1 MNRVSKYISIIIFLL
16 FASCTTVKDALQGK
30 KADNSDEFLIKKKN
44 PLVLPPEYGKLPVPK
59 SETINETSAAE
70 AEIEI
75 LLDSITDEASPEM
88 SKDSKSTEEFILEQI
103 KR

>member
-1 MNRVSKYISIIIFLL
+1 MSTANKYFFVIIFLL
-16 FASCTTVKDALQGK
+16 FCFRSVTSVKMHYRVRK
-30 KADNSDEFLIKKKN
+30 LIIAMSFDKKKT
-44 PLVLPPEYGKLPVPK
+44 LVYSEYGKLPVPK
-59 SETINETSAAE
+59 SETVNETTAAE

-75 LLDSITDEASPEM
+75 LLDSITDETSPEM